1 MAALVRPW
9 VAVARRAAN
18 EHVEREARQ
27 PGAGAWWRECAMRSR
42 ATVALLERVEA
53 DGLAGDARDVVLL
66 AVPGDRL
73 GDALEALSLA
83 GVPCE
88 PAGEGHT
95 SGGIGTMV
103 GETTMD
109 GSDQ

>member
-1 MAALVRPW
+1 M
-9 VAVARRAAN
+9 RA
-18 EHVEREARQ
+18 
-27 PGAGAWWRECAMRSR
+27 R

-53 DGLAGDARDVVLL
+53 DGLAGNDRDVVLL